1 MTKLRVGLVGAG
13 AFGTIHLLGYAK
25 NPNCDVVAIASRTEE
40 HAKAVSERFNIP
52 NMYVG
57 GDNWKNMLDKEEL
70 DIVSIC
76 TPNYLHAPIV
86 LKAIEN
92 DCNILC
98 EKPIAISREELS
110 QIEEKLKNK
119 NIIFFT
125 SFQKRYNPVF
135 KLLKDIIENNILGKI
150 TSVRYYFSHY
160 GPYKSWRAISEEKWF
175 FDSEKAGGGVLLD
188 LGVHCIDIMRY
199 LIGEYDKVNG
209 ISYNTSCINMQ
220 DEDNCNV
227 LFRFKN
233 NAIGFITASWCNE
246 PLETVDIFGTKGYI
260 KLDMTNKNF
269 VSYGPRKLKKNE
281 FLQSLLEYKPSGD
294 IAQFSLTDHFIEC
307 IKKHTQEN
315 PNFEDGKRA
324 VEFVL
329 DAYSLKE

>member
-1 MTKLRVGLVGAG
+1 MA
-13 AFGTIHLLGYAK
+13 YAK
-25 NPNCDVVAIASRTEE
+25 NPDCEIVAIASRTAE
-40 HAKAVSERFNIP
+40 HARVVSERFNIP
-52 NMYVG
+52 KVYVG
-57 GDNWKNMLDKEEL
+57 RDSWKNLLDKEEL

-86 LKAIEN
+86 LKAIKN

-135 KLLKDIIENNILGKI
+135 KLLKDIIEKDVLGKI
-150 TSVRYYFSHY
+150 ISARYYFSHY
-160 GPYKSWRAISEEKWF
+160 GPYKSWNALSLEKWF
-175 FDSEKAGGGVLLD
+175 FDSKKAGGGVLLD
-188 LGVHCIDIMRY
+188 LGVHCIDILRY
-199 LIGEYDKVNG
+199 LLGEYDIVNG
-209 ISYNTSCINMQ
+209 INFNASCINMQ

-233 NAIGFITASWCNE
+233 DALGFITASWCNE
-246 PLETVDIFGTKGYI
+246 PLEMVDIFGTKGYV
-260 KLDMTNKNF
+260 KLDLTNKNY
-269 VSYGPRKLKKNE
+269 VSYGPQKLKKNE
-281 FLQSLLEYKPSGD
+281 FLQNLIDYKPSED
-294 IAQFSLTDHFIEC
+294 IAQYVLTDHFIDC
-307 IKKHTQEN
+307 IKKKSQEH

>member
-1 MTKLRVGLVGAG
+1 M
-13 AFGTIHLLGYAK
+13 GYAK
-25 NPNCDVVAIASRTEE
+25 NPECKLVAIASRTED
-40 HAKAVSERFNIP
+40 HAKKAAERFHIP
-52 NMYVG
+52 KVYVG
-57 GDNWKNMLDKEEL
+57 NNSWEKMIDEQEL

-135 KLLKDIIENNILGKI
+135 NRLKDIIENNVLGKI
-150 TSVRYYFSHY
+150 ISVRYYFSHY
-160 GPYKSWRAISEEKWF
+160 GPYKSWQAVSEEKWF

-188 LGVHCIDIMRY
+188 LGVHCIDILRF
-199 LIGEYDKVNG
+199 LLGEYDKVNG
-209 ISYNTSCINMQ
+209 MNFNTSCITME

-233 NAIGFITASWCNE
+233 DTLGFITASWCNE
-246 PLETVDIFGTKGYI
+246 PLETIEIFGTQGYI
-260 KLDMTNKNF
+260 KVDLTNKNY
-269 VSYGPRKLKKNE
+269 VSYGPRKLQKNE
-281 FLQSLLEYKPSGD
+281 YIKSLIEHKPSGD
-294 IAQFSLTDHFIEC
+294 IAQYVLINHFIDC
-307 IKKHTQEN
+307 IKKKTQEN

>member
-1 MTKLRVGLVGAG
+1 MA
-13 AFGTIHLLGYAK
+13 YAK
-25 NPNCDVVAIASRTEE
+25 NPDCEIVAIASRTVE
-40 HAKAVSERFNIP
+40 HAKVVSERFNIP
-52 NMYVG
+52 NIYVG
-57 GDNWKNMLDKEEL
+57 RNNWKNLLDKEEL

-86 LKAIEN
+86 LKAIEKN
-92 DCNILC
+92 CNILC

-110 QIEEKLKNK
+110 QIEEKLKNT

-135 KLLKDIIENNILGKI
+135 KLLKDIIKKDVLGKI
-150 TSVRYYFSHY
+150 ISARYYFSHY
-160 GPYKSWRAISEEKWF
+160 GPYKSWQAISEEKWF

-188 LGVHCIDIMRY
+188 LGVHCIDILRY
-199 LIGEYDKVNG
+199 LLGEYDIVNG
-209 ISYNTSCINMQ
+209 INFNTSCINMQ

-233 NAIGFITASWCNE
+233 DALGFITASWCNE

-260 KLDMTNKNF
+260 KLDLTNKNF

-281 FLQSLLEYKPSGD
+281 FLQSLIEYKSSGEM
-294 IAQFSLTDHFIEC
+294 AQYILIDHFIEC
-307 IKKHTQEN
+307 IKRKTQEN
-315 PNFEDGKRA
+315 PNFEDGKKA

>member
-1 MTKLRVGLVGAG
+1 MA
-13 AFGTIHLLGYAK
+13 YAK
-25 NPNCDVVAIASRTEE
+25 NPDCEIVAIASRTVE
-40 HAKAVSERFNIP
+40 HAKVVSERFNIP
-52 NMYVG
+52 NIYVG
-57 GDNWKNMLDKEEL
+57 RNNWKNLLDKEEL

-86 LKAIEN
+86 LKAIEKN
-92 DCNILC
+92 CNILC

-135 KLLKDIIENNILGKI
+135 KLLKDIIEKDVLGKI
-150 TSVRYYFSHY
+150 ISARYYFSHY
-160 GPYKSWRAISEEKWF
+160 GPYKSWKALSDEKWF
-175 FDSEKAGGGVLLD
+175 FNSEKAGGGVLLD
-188 LGVHCIDIMRY
+188 LGVHCIDILRY
-199 LIGEYDKVNG
+199 LLGEYDIVNG
-209 ISYNTSCINMQ
+209 INFNTSCINMQ
-220 DEDNCNV
+220 DEDSCNV

-233 NAIGFITASWCNE
+233 NALGFITASWCNE
-246 PLETVDIFGTKGYI
+246 PLETVNIFGTKGYV
-260 KLDMTNKNF
+260 KLDLTNKNF

-281 FLQSLLEYKPSGD
+281 FLQSLIEYKPSGEM
-294 IAQFSLTDHFIEC
+294 AQYILTDHFIEC
-307 IKKHTQEN
+307 IKRKTQEN

>member
-1 MTKLRVGLVGAG
+1 MA
-13 AFGTIHLLGYAK
+13 YDK
-25 NPNCDVVAIASRTEE
+25 NPDCELAAIASRTEE
-40 HAKAVSERFNIP
+40 HAKAASERFNIP
-52 NMYVG
+52 NVYVG
-57 GDNWKNMLDKEEL
+57 GDSWKYLLDKEEL

-135 KLLKDIIENNILGKI
+135 KLLKDIIENDVLGSVI
-150 TSVRYYFSHY
+150 SVRYYFSHY
-160 GPYKSWRAISEEKWF
+160 GPYKSWLALSDEKWF
-175 FDSEKAGGGVLLD
+175 IDSEKAGGGVLLD
-188 LGVHCIDIMRY
+188 LGVHCIDILRY
-199 LIGEYDKVNG
+199 LLGEYDMVNG
-209 ISYNTSCINMQ
+209 INFNTSCINMQ

-233 NAIGFITASWCNE
+233 NALGFITASWCNE
-246 PLETVDIFGTKGYI
+246 PLETIDIFGTSGYI
-260 KLDMTNKNF
+260 KLDLTNKNF

-281 FLQSLLEYKPSGD
+281 FLQNLIEFKPSGD
-294 IAQFSLTDHFIEC
+294 IAQYVLTDHFIEC
-307 IKKHTQEN
+307 IKRKTQEN
-315 PNFEDGKRA
+315 PNFEDGKKA

>member
-1 MTKLRVGLVGAG
+1 M
-13 AFGTIHLLGYAK
+13 
-25 NPNCDVVAIASRTEE
+25 AIASRTAE
-40 HAKAVSERFNIP
+40 HARVVSERFNIP
-52 NMYVG
+52 KVYVG
-57 GDNWKNMLDKEEL
+57 RDSWKNLLDKEEL

-86 LKAIEN
+86 LKAIKN

-125 SFQKRYNPVF
+125 SFQKRYNPIF
-135 KLLKDIIENNILGKI
+135 KLLKDIIEKDVLGKI
-150 TSVRYYFSHY
+150 ISARYYFSHY
-160 GPYKSWRAISEEKWF
+160 GPYKSWNALSLEKWF
-175 FDSEKAGGGVLLD
+175 FDSKKAGGGVLLD
-188 LGVHCIDIMRY
+188 LGVHCIDILRY
-199 LIGEYDKVNG
+199 LLGEYDIVNG
-209 ISYNTSCINMQ
+209 INFNTSCINMQ

-233 NAIGFITASWCNE
+233 DALGFITASWCNE
-246 PLETVDIFGTKGYI
+246 PLEMVDIFGTKGYV
-260 KLDMTNKNF
+260 KLDLTNKNY
-269 VSYGPRKLKKNE
+269 VSYGPQKLKKNE
-281 FLQSLLEYKPSGD
+281 FLQNLIDYKPSED
-294 IAQFSLTDHFIEC
+294 IAQYVLTDHFIDC
-307 IKKHTQEN
+307 IKKKSQEH

>member
-1 MTKLRVGLVGAG
+1 M
-13 AFGTIHLLGYAK
+13 GYAK
-25 NPNCDVVAIASRTEE
+25 NPDCELVAIASRTEE
-40 HAKAVSERFNIP
+40 HAKKVSERFNIP
-52 NMYVG
+52 NVYVG
-57 GDNWKNMLDKEEL
+57 RDNWKNLLEKEEL

-119 NIIFFT
+119 NLIFFT
-125 SFQKRYNPVF
+125 SFHKRYNPIF
-135 KLLKDIIENNILGKI
+135 KLLKDLIENDALGKI
-150 TSVRYYFSHY
+150 ISVRYFFSHY
-160 GPYKSWRAISEEKWF
+160 GPYKSWHAISEEKWF
-175 FDSEKAGGGVLLD
+175 FDSDKAGGGVLLD

-199 LIGEYDKVNG
+199 LIGEYDIVNG
-209 ISYNTSCINMQ
+209 INYNTSCLQMSS
-220 DEDNCNV
+220 EDNCNV

-233 NAIGFITASWCNE
+233 EALGFITASWCNE
-246 PLETVDIFGTKGYI
+246 PLETIDIFGAKGYI
-260 KLDMTNKNF
+260 KVDLTNKKSI
-269 VSYGPRKLKKNE
+269 SYGPRRLKKNE
-281 FLQSLLEYKPSGD
+281 YFQKLIEHKPSGGF
-294 IAQFSLTDHFIEC
+294 AQNVLINHFIEC
-307 IKKHTQEN
+307 VRKKTQEN

>member
-1 MTKLRVGLVGAG
+1 MGYDKNLDCELVA
-13 AFGTIHLLGYAK
+13 
-25 NPNCDVVAIASRTEE
+25 VASRTEE
-40 HAKAVSERFNIP
+40 HAKMVSERFNIP

-57 GDNWKNMLDKEEL
+57 GDSWKILLEKEEL

-125 SFQKRYNPVF
+125 SFNKRYNPIFRLIKSV
-135 KLLKDIIENNILGKI
+135 LDENILGKI
-150 TSVRYYFSHY
+150 ASIRYFFSHY
-160 GPYKSWRAISEEKWF
+160 GPYKSWEAISEEKWF
-175 FDSEKAGGGVLLD
+175 FDSKKAGGGVLLD
-188 LGVHCIDIMRY
+188 LGVHCIDILRY
-199 LIGEYDKVNG
+199 LLGEYDKVNG
-209 ISYNTSCINMQ
+209 INFNTSCINME
-220 DEDNCNV
+220 DEDNCNI
-227 LFRFKN
+227 LFRFN
-233 NAIGFITASWCNE
+233 NDTLGLISVSWCNE
-246 PLETVDIFGTKGYI
+246 PSETLDIFGTKGFI
-260 KLDMTNKNF
+260 KVDISGRNRLSFGPKSLKRNKEIKRLLKFKPTNESAQN
-269 VSYGPRKLKKNE
+269 KL
-281 FLQSLLEYKPSGD
+281 
-294 IAQFSLTDHFIEC
+294 IDHFINC
-307 IKKHTQEN
+307 IKTNNQEN

-329 DAYSLKE
+329 EAYSLKE

>member
-1 MTKLRVGLVGAG
+1 M
-13 AFGTIHLLGYAK
+13 GYAK
-25 NPNCDVVAIASRTEE
+25 NPECELVAIASRTED
-40 HAKAVSERFNIP
+40 HAKKAAERFHIP
-52 NMYVG
+52 KVYTGNNSWEKMI
-57 GDNWKNMLDKEEL
+57 DEQEL

-98 EKPIAISREELS
+98 EKPIAISRKELS

-135 KLLKDIIENNILGKI
+135 NRLKDIIENNVLGKI
-150 TSVRYYFSHY
+150 ISVRYYFSHY
-160 GPYKSWRAISEEKWF
+160 GPYKSWQAVSEEKWF
-175 FDSEKAGGGVLLD
+175 LDSEKAGGGVLLD
-188 LGVHCIDIMRY
+188 LGVHCIDILRF
-199 LIGEYDKVNG
+199 LLGEYDKVNG
-209 ISYNTSCINMQ
+209 INFNTSCITME

-233 NAIGFITASWCNE
+233 DTLGFITASWCNE
-246 PLETVDIFGTKGYI
+246 PLETIEFFGTQGYI
-260 KLDMTNKNF
+260 KVDLTNKNF

-281 FLQSLLEYKPSGD
+281 YLKSLIEHKPSGE
-294 IAQFSLTDHFIEC
+294 IAQYVLTNHFIDC
-307 IKKHTQEN
+307 IKKKTQEN

-329 DAYSLKE
+329 EAYSLKE

>member
-1 MTKLRVGLVGAG
+1 MA
-13 AFGTIHLLGYAK
+13 YAK
-25 NPNCDVVAIASRTEE
+25 NPDCEIVAIASRTAE
-40 HAKAVSERFNIP
+40 HARVVSERFNIP
-52 NMYVG
+52 KVYVG
-57 GDNWKNMLDKEEL
+57 RDSWKNLLDKEEL

-86 LKAIEN
+86 LKAIKN

-135 KLLKDIIENNILGKI
+135 KLLKDIIEKDVLGKI
-150 TSVRYYFSHY
+150 ISARYYFSHY
-160 GPYKSWRAISEEKWF
+160 GPYKSWNALSLEKWF
-175 FDSEKAGGGVLLD
+175 FDSKKAGGGVLLD
-188 LGVHCIDIMRY
+188 LGVHCIDILRY
-199 LIGEYDKVNG
+199 LLGEYDIVNG
-209 ISYNTSCINMQ
+209 INFNASCINMQ

-233 NAIGFITASWCNE
+233 DALGFITASWCNE
-246 PLETVDIFGTKGYI
+246 PLEMVDIFGTKGYV
-260 KLDMTNKNF
+260 KLDLTNKNY
-269 VSYGPRKLKKNE
+269 VSYGPQKLKKNE
-281 FLQSLLEYKPSGD
+281 FLQNLIDYKPSED
-294 IAQFSLTDHFIEC
+294 IAQYVLTDHFIEC
-307 IKKHTQEN
+307 IKKNTQEN

-324 VEFVL
+324 VEFEL
-329 DAYSLKE
+329 DAYSLKD